1 MKSLFSFLCLI
12 LVLIGTEA
20 FGQKQQKQ
28 DHPVKD
34 LYLATI
40 QAFNEGNLELFL
52 ANFSSD
58 IRMYGTDGNYVGK
71 QALRDRFQVI
81 FKQFPNKRM
90 EIPELEVEVLS
101 KDNVL
106 VNFSWELYPMGRGPA
121 YSGVGSGVYT
131 LRNGKWIEILEVE
144 TVTEVDKELMQ
155 K

>member
-1 MKSLFSFLCLI
+1 MKSLLSFLCLI

-40 QAFNEGNLELFL
+40 QAYNEGKLEVFL
-52 ANFSSD
+52 ANFSED
-58 IRMYGTDGNYVGK
+58 IRMYGTDGIYQGK
-71 QALRDRFQVI
+71 QALRNRFEAI
-81 FKQFPNKRM
+81 FKQFPNSKM

-101 KDNVL
+101 KENVL
-106 VNFSWELYPMGRGPA
+106 VNFKWELFPMGRGPA
-121 YSGVGSGVYT
+121 FRGVGSGVYT
-131 LRNGKWIEILEVE
+131 LREGKWIEILEVE

-155 K
+155 N

>member
-1 MKSLFSFLCLI
+1 MRTTFAFTCVLLF
-12 LVLIGTEA
+12 LVGMEA
-20 FGQKQQKQ
+20 YAQKPAQK
-28 DHPVKD
+28 DHPVKE
-34 LYLATI
+34 LYLSTI
-40 QAFNEGNLELFL
+40 DAFNEGNLELFL

-106 VNFSWELYPMGRGPA
+106 VNFKWSLYPMGRGPS
-121 YSGVGSGVYT
+121 YRGVGSGVYT